1 MVVGP
6 CGRCARPVVA
16 RVALGSGCRRGALDN
31 EERGRAISA
40 EATADTEQSEGVPIR
55 RVGGRLPH

>member
-40 EATADTEQSEGVPIR
+40 IVRTPAR
-55 RVGGRLPH
+55 GRPEP

>member
-16 RVALGSGCRRGALDN
+16 RVA
-31 EERGRAISA
+31 RAQVVA
-40 EATADTEQSEGVPIR
+40 EVPLTTR
-55 RVGGRLPH
+55 KEGGR